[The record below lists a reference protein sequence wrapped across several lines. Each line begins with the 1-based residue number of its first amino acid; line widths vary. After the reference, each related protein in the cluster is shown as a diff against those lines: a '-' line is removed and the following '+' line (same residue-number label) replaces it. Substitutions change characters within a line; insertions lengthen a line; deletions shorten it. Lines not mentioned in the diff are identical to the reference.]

1 MRPLGAHGVVGIAVR
16 VAEPAPRLADVGV
29 VNVEAGAGIGK
40 VTLDIVHQ
48 LRPGGEFETDCAKTR
63 LAMAVRFAFR
73 VGNTYMPAGHY
84 VLREKSAD
92 GLLYSLKHSQTGK
105 SVMVLCPV
113 SDDSRP
119 NRLIFGK
126 DEKGY
131 VLTRVR

>member
-1 MRPLGAHGVVGIAVR
+1 MFMNNVGQVATLGAVAIAATVVCALPTK
-16 VAEPAPRLADVGV
+16 ANA
-29 VNVEAGAGIGK
+29 
-40 VTLDIVHQ
+40 Q
-48 LRPGGEFETDCAKTR
+48 QPGRQSD
-63 LAMAVRFAFR
+63 VRFAFR
-73 VGNTYMPAGHY
+73 VGDNYMPAGHY
-84 VLREKSAD
+84 VLQEKSAD
-92 GLLYSLKHSQTGK
+92 RLLYSLRNSRTGK